1 MRWLFIDER
10 CKLEVQEVIKDLKKK
25 SELSDLSENFIKFR
39 VLDYIKKNK
48 LEDNFKEKGFSRT
61 SIYTKLFKEIRKQL
75 HEVYGVF
82 RADKFNEHPSIKE
95 RLVYYKE
102 IYYKL
107 FGITGK
113 PKKILDLGCGL
124 NPMSYEYLGCKPYY
138 YAADVSNFDLKE
150 VNRYFKLNKIHGK
163 TFSFNM
169 IDDPYTSLPGVN
181 VCFLF
186 KILESLEYIEKN
198 ISERIIKEI
207 KADWIVVSFAKKQ
220 IGGAK
225 IRKAG
230 RSWFRKILAK
240 LKLYYVVLDIGDEI
254 FFVVKRK

>member
-1 MRWLFIDER
+1 M
-10 CKLEVQEVIKDLKKK
+10 EVQDVIDDLKKK
-25 SELSDLSENFIKFR
+25 RELSDLDNNFIKYR
-39 VLDYIKKNK
+39 ILNYLKKNE
-48 LEDNFKEKGFSRT
+48 LEEKFKEKGFSRT
-61 SIYTKLFKEIRKQL
+61 SIYNKLFKEIRKQL
-75 HEVYGVF
+75 HEIYGVF
-82 RADKFNEHPSIKE
+82 RADKFKEHPSIKE

-102 IYYKL
+102 IYYKI
-107 FGITGK
+107 FSITGK
-113 PKKILDLGCGL
+113 PKRILDLGCGL

-138 YAADVSNFDLKE
+138 YASDVSHYDLKQ
-150 VNRYFKLNKIHGK
+150 VNQFFKLNKIKGK

-169 IDDPYTSLPGVN
+169 IDESYKSLPTVN

-186 KILESLEYIEKN
+186 KVLESLEYIEKN
-198 ISERIIKEI
+198 ISERIMKDI

-240 LKLYYVVLDIGDEI
+240 LKLYYVVQDIGDEI
-254 FFVVKRK
+254 FFIIRKK